1 MLRKREGFPEEDE
14 FVLCTVTGINPHSV
28 FVTLDEFGGRT
39 GMIHIS
45 EVAPGRI
52 RNIKDYVQ
60 EGKKVVCKVIQIRED
75 RGHIDLSL
83 RRVNEAQKRRKL
95 NEIKQE
101 QVAEKIIETVAR
113 QQKKKTEELYKKIS
127 EKLLEEYESLYE
139 AFEDVVAEELDLSKY
154 TDKRTAEMLTEI
166 IKQRIKPEII
176 AIGGDVQLSSYEPN
190 GIDLVKKTL
199 QAIEK
204 EGVEVR
210 YLGAGMHHIEL
221 RGEDYKEA
229 EKTLKKALESAE
241 KLAKKNN
248 IEFKFTR
255 KELEA

>member
-1 MLRKREGFPEEDE
+1 LKREGFPEEDE

-83 RRVNEAQKRRKL
+83 RRVNEAQRRRKL

-101 QVAEKIIETVAR
+101 QVAEKIIDAVAK
-113 QQKKKTEELYKKIS
+113 QQKKKTEELFKKLS
-127 EKLLEEYESLYE
+127 EKILQDYDTIYE
-139 AFEDVVAEELDLSKY
+139 AFEDIVAEEVDISDY
-154 TDKRTAEMLTEI
+154 TDKKTADMLTEI
-166 IKQRIKPEII
+166 VKIRIKPEII
-176 AIGGDVQLSSYEPN
+176 AIGGEVELTSYAPN

-199 QAIEK
+199 QEIEK
-204 EGVEVR
+204 GGVDVR
-210 YLGAGMHHIEL
+210 YLGAGTHHVEL

-229 EKTLKKALESAE
+229 EKTLKKAIEAAE
-241 KLAKKNN
+241 KFAKKNGVK
-248 IEFKFTR
+248 FVFTR